1 MLLQPQT
8 AMIKL
13 VMNTNTLAAILVFVY
28 ISALVFAFL
37 QIVAKRDTMRDEW
50 RQPADYK
57 MYVSSNG
64 QPNEKQKLKD

>member
-13 VMNTNTLAAILVFVY
+13 VMNTNTLIAI
-28 ISALVFAFL
+28 LVFAFL
-37 QIVAKRDTMRDEW
+37 QIVAKRDTMGDEW

-57 MYVSSNG
+57 MYVSSKANPM
-64 QPNEKQKLKD
+64 QHKN